1 VARFVARARMA
12 AFVAG
17 LVVAELALVGAAGWV
32 VLKYLS
38 GEGLS
43 WLRF

>member
-1 VARFVARARMA
+1 MA